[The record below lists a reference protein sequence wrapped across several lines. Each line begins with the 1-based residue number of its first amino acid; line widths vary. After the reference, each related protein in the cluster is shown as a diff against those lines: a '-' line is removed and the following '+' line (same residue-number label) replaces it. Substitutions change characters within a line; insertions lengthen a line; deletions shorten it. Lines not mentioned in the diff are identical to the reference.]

1 MATEWISSLGTIRTL
16 SPLNLENGSVK
27 KDSEVNTS
35 VSFKDYLSQA
45 INKVNELQVEAETLS
60 DDFAAGKTDN
70 IHEVMIAAAKADI
83 ALQFTLQIRNKI
95 IDAYN
100 EIMRMQI

>member
-1 MATEWISSLGTIRTL
+1 MATEWISSLGTIRTI
-16 SPLNLENGSVK
+16 SPLNLDNSSVG
-27 KDSEVNTS
+27 KDTEINAT
-35 VSFKDYLSQA
+35 VSFKDFLNEA
-45 INKVNELQVEAETLS
+45 ISKVNKLQIDAQTLS
-60 DDFAAGKTDN
+60 DDFAAGRTDN

-95 IDAYN
+95 VDAYN